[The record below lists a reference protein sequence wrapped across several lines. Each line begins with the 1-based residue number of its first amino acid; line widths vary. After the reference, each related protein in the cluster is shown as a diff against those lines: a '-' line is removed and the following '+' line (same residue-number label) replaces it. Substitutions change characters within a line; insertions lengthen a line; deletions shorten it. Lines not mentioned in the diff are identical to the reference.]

1 MSIIKINIQKNY
13 KFIVL
18 SALLLTSL
26 SSASMFTTKASA
38 NEVYLLQSLS
48 INNAEVSYR
57 YGWGAA
63 LANIAGQALGIRGQ
77 WANSI

>member
-1 MSIIKINIQKNY
+1 
-13 KFIVL
+13 
-18 SALLLTSL
+18 
-26 SSASMFTTKASA
+26 MFTTKASA
-38 NEVYLLQSLS
+38 NEVDLLQSSS